1 MNRSV
6 SFVVIAFCVLL
17 ASVVPS
23 AAHAQAA
30 PAAPPAPPSLEDTER
45 ALMKVEAVPQL
56 LAIGQRF
63 MAQNDWE
70 RYAMTM
76 QRILQLRPHAGNIR
90 LELAAAYAMQDKKT
104 EAYDGLVRLQSTG
117 YVFDIADDRRF
128 ENLHGTELWDYLV
141 TNFKANRIAFG
152 EGKVAYTLPK
162 DDLLIEALAYDANAS
177 RFLAGS
183 VRNGTIYAIGA
194 KGALT
199 PLIKP
204 DATNGLWG
212 VFDMTADAARD
223 TLWVASSALVAVK
236 HAKAIDYGRAGV
248 FAFSLSTGK
257 FKAKYLP
264 AADNKQHV
272 FSSITINPKGD
283 VYVGDSNT
291 RQVFKVEGNGLRVVV
306 QHPKLA
312 SIRGVAA
319 SGDNKLLYLAD
330 NEMGLFGLDLTTG
343 NAFDLRV
350 PQMLTLF
357 GIESVYWYDGYLVIV
372 QNSFEPKRV
381 MRLQL
386 SKDGRDIVGSQAL
399 DAGQAAFGMPVRG
412 TIAGDKFYFVANS
425 QKAQYD
431 AYGLVKDK
439 SKLEGA
445 RVFASDL
452 KFALE

>member
-1 MNRSV
+1 
-6 SFVVIAFCVLL
+6 
-17 ASVVPS
+17 
-23 AAHAQAA
+23 
-30 PAAPPAPPSLEDTER
+30 
-45 ALMKVEAVPQL
+45 
-56 LAIGQRF
+56 
-63 MAQNDWE
+63 
-70 RYAMTM
+70 M

-90 LELAAAYAMQDKKT
+90 LELSAAYAMQDKKT

-117 YVFDIADDRRF
+117 YVFEIADDQRF

-141 TNFKANRIAFG
+141 TNFKANNIPFG

-162 DDLLIEALAYDANAS
+162 DDLLIESLAYDANAS

-183 VRNGTIYAIGA
+183 VRTGTIYTVSA

-199 PLIKP
+199 PFIKP
-204 DATNGLWG
+204 DAANGLWG
-212 VFDMTADAARD
+212 VFDMAVDTARD
-223 TLWVASSALVAVK
+223 TLWVASSAVVAVK
-236 HAKAIDYGRAGV
+236 HAKALDYGRAGV

-272 FSSITINPKGD
+272 FSSITVAPKGD

-291 RQVFKVEGNGLRVVV
+291 RQVFKVEGTGLRVVV

-312 SIRGVAA
+312 SIRGVAV

-330 NEMGLFGLDLTTG
+330 YEMGLFGLDLTTG
-343 NAFDLRV
+343 NAFDMRV

-357 GIESVYWYDGYLVIV
+357 GIESVYWHDGRLVIV

-381 MRLQL
+381 MRLEL

-399 DAGQAAFGMPVRG
+399 DAGNAAFGMPTRG
-412 TIAGDKFYFVANS
+412 AIAGDKFYFVANS
-425 QKAQYD
+425 QKHQYD

-445 RVFASDL
+445 RVFVSNL
-452 KFALE
+452 KFALEQ